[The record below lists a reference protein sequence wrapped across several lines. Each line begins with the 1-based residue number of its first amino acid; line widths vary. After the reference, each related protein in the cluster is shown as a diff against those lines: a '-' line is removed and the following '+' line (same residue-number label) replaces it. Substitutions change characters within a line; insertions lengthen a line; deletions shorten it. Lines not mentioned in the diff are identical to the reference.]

1 MAMNH
6 LTRQFVDQYESE
18 YPDFRRHYCPVA
30 DLYDSD
36 LDMFH
41 IEEVQDEY
49 EEFKQGGDCE

>member
-1 MAMNH
+1 MNQI
-6 LTRQFVDQYESE
+6 TRQFIENYETRN
-18 YPDFRRHYCPVA
+18 PDFIGRYCQLA

-49 EEFKQGGDCE
+49 EEFKGAANER

>member
-1 MAMNH
+1 MNH
-6 LTRQFVDQYESE
+6 ITRQFIEKYDREHPS
-18 YPDFRRHYCPVA
+18 FASRYCQVA

-49 EEFKQGGDCE
+49 EEFKESINERL

>member
-1 MAMNH
+1 MNQI
-6 LTRQFVDQYESE
+6 TRQFIENYESKN
-18 YPDFRRHYCPVA
+18 PNFTSRYCPVA

-49 EEFKQGGDCE
+49 EEFKQGVENA

>member
-1 MAMNH
+1 MRLPQN
-6 LTRQFVDQYESE
+6 FIDQYESE
-18 YPDFRRHYCPVA
+18 HPDFASRVCAVA

-49 EEFKQGGDCE
+49 EEFKEAQKA

>member
-1 MAMNH
+1 MNNI
-6 LTRQFVDQYESE
+6 TRQFIEKYDREHPS
-18 YPDFRRHYCPVA
+18 FASRYCQVA

-49 EEFKQGGDCE
+49 EEFKESINER